1 MPNLRRTRGHL
12 ATNDKKFE
20 RVTFRHPLAN
30 APLLTPSNYAC
41 RAPAKKRKF
50 YAWLPDYRYLSV

>member
-30 APLLTPSNYAC
+30 TIHPYSPRLIM
-41 RAPAKKRKF
+41 PAG
-50 YAWLPDYRYLSV
+50 LPPKNGNFMPGSPIIDT